1 MRNSYR
7 RNKLYPK
14 KRGGMNMDQNMDQ
27 NMGQNT
33 RVVNAAMEGDMPMP
47 TKANNNDMP
56 MPTKANNNDMPM
68 ANNNCP
74 PCPRLD
80 ENKKEEGGIMASITG
95 FNDKLATG
103 PPAFL
108 AGLQGNLSNKFNEQK
123 GKFDQITSILKGGP
137 EPAAAPVAAPAAAPI
152 EGGRRRRRTKKNK
165 KSKKGKKG
173 GKGKK
178 SKKSRKGKKS
188 KKRTIRR

>member
-68 ANNNCP
+68 ANNNNCP

-95 FNDKLATG
+95 FNDKLATKPQELLG
-103 PPAFL
+103 SA
-108 AGLQGNLSNKFNEQK
+108 QTQLSAAVADKKSEIK
-123 GKFDQITSILKGGP
+123 GKIAGIFGIET
-137 EPAAAPVAAPAAAPI
+137 AAAPAAAPI

>member
-1 MRNSYR
+1 M
-7 RNKLYPK
+7 
-14 KRGGMNMDQNMDQ
+14 NMDQ

-33 RVVNAAMEGDMPMP
+33 RVVNAAMEGDMP
-47 TKANNNDMP
+47 TNNNDMP

-95 FNDKLATG
+95 FNDKLATKPQELLG
-103 PPAFL
+103 SA
-108 AGLQGNLSNKFNEQK
+108 QTQLSAAVADKKSEIK
-123 GKFDQITSILKGGP
+123 GKIAGIFGIET
-137 EPAAAPVAAPAAAPI
+137 APAQVTAPI